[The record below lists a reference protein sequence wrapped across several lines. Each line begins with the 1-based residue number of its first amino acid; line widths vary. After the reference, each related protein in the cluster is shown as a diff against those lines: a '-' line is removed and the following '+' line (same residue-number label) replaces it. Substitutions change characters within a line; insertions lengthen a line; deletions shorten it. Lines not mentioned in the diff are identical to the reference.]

1 MKHPYKTMSPLP
13 CARANMLFH
22 QLAAARLKRSVA
34 ATLAAC
40 AALGGAAPLWADD
53 AIDGKPRGKR
63 IDNGRVDVRTLPA
76 PGERQPDD
84 FAYPLPS
91 GVSRG
96 DALAMRA
103 AHASLPVQPPTL
115 RETLS
120 ESGDGALFESGK
132 ADLTPAATKA
142 LAELAARHAGKP
154 GLRLAVVGHTD
165 DQRLSANARQLFKDN
180 LGLSEARALAV
191 ADFLRRRLELPADAV
206 AMSGRGE
213 FTPVA
218 SNATP
223 DGMARN
229 RRVEITVWHDAIV
242 PAPTAALVSQALP
255 ACAQAADA
263 PDLPFRITVD
273 GEDLSGGATN
283 EADRQRCTD
292 VALERADI
300 QIKYDDLAAKPA
312 LNVWS
317 DRDLVLRGQT
327 AQFRAWSN
335 YQTWLRRAEVRIF
348 LRGQRPDGVPLAIVP
363 LDWDQPTRWE
373 VPAEGQEQF
382 GYLLRVYDA
391 QGRFDETALKYLNVA
406 ARPRPLDDIESP
418 QREALTGW
426 GENALAVSN
435 IPVRGGTVSV
445 SGKGIQ
451 AGERVTVLGLPV
463 PVDAAGRFVLRQ
475 ILPAGPH
482 AVAVELTDAAGETS
496 LFRRNLSIPDDDWFY
511 IAVGD
516 LTVGKSLVRG
526 PAALVSGDS
535 QHYQNETHIDGRGAF
550 YLKGKVKGDWL
561 LTAAADTR
569 EQPLK
574 DLFSNFS
581 AKDPRYLLRNID
593 PDAYY
598 PVYGDDSTTVDDAP
612 TQGKF
617 YVRLEKGDSQ
627 VMWGNFQTQWSGSEL
642 VQYSRGLY
650 GARVRLRSEGATSF
664 GERRSTL
671 ETFAADPGTLG
682 ARDEFRGTGG
692 SLYYLRHQDVTQGS
706 ERVWVEVRD
715 RDSGLVIQ
723 RKQLSP
729 AQDYEVSYL
738 QGRIMLREPLP
749 STASAG
755 SLVYTSALSGHPIHL
770 VATYEYVPGITAVDS
785 LATGLRASHWVND
798 HLRLGLTGYHQGEQ
812 GSNQT
817 LKGLDLTMRVAA
829 GTTLKAE
836 VARSSGPGDMSTS
849 SIDGGFG
856 FNSLNSGAGQDANAT
871 RVEVEVDL
879 AEVSEGSKGKL
890 GAYVQDRQRGFS
902 GPGQIAFNG
911 EAVRQAGVRAALP
924 LGEATELQV
933 KADDRE
939 ADTQDYSNGE
949 LALRRRISEEW
960 ALAVGMRRDSRVTRI
975 ANASPT
981 LSQNGVRTDVVARA
995 EYRPDRAGGQP
1006 GEKED
1011 WSVYAFVQGTAA
1023 RTGDRDQNDRA
1034 GLGGSWRMND
1044 RLTLNA
1050 EASDGSLGGG
1060 GLLGA
1065 DYRLSDRS
1073 NAYLNY
1079 RLESESPDVAYRG
1092 RYGSW
1097 VSGSDYRVSDETRLF
1112 GEMRVTHGAGPQS
1125 ATQAFGVDHAPND
1138 RWNLGSKIELGRISD
1153 PLGGDLER
1161 RAIGFST
1168 GYKHGGLKY
1177 SGALELRRD
1186 DGSSGVKRTTW
1197 LMRNTYGQQ
1206 LDPAW
1211 RLLGKFN
1218 ISRSNNSQGAFYD
1231 GDYHEMVLGAA
1242 YRPVDNDRWN
1252 TLVKYTNFHNIP
1264 SAGQFTGAGAVAD
1277 YAQKSQIFSVDT
1289 IWDAKPWLSLGFKY
1303 GLRIG
1308 KLKVSKVDGEW
1319 FSSSA
1324 DLLVLRADWHW
1335 VREWDIVTELRKLR
1349 AREAEDAKAGALV
1362 AVYRHLGRRVK
1373 VGAGYN
1379 FTTYSDD
1386 LTNLSYRSRGWF
1398 INILSTI

>member
-1 MKHPYKTMSPLP
+1 M
-13 CARANMLFH
+13 
-22 QLAAARLKRSVA
+22 
-34 ATLAAC
+34 
-40 AALGGAAPLWADD
+40 
-53 AIDGKPRGKR
+53 
-63 IDNGRVDVRTLPA
+63 
-76 PGERQPDD
+76 
-84 FAYPLPS
+84 
-91 GVSRG
+91 
-96 DALAMRA
+96 
-103 AHASLPVQPPTL
+103 
-115 RETLS
+115 
-120 ESGDGALFESGK
+120 
-132 ADLTPAATKA
+132 
-142 LAELAARHAGKP
+142 
-154 GLRLAVVGHTD
+154 
-165 DQRLSANARQLFKDN
+165 
-180 LGLSEARALAV
+180 
-191 ADFLRRRLELPADAV
+191 
-206 AMSGRGE
+206 
-213 FTPVA
+213 
-218 SNATP
+218 
-223 DGMARN
+223 
-229 RRVEITVWHDAIV
+229 
-242 PAPTAALVSQALP
+242 
-255 ACAQAADA
+255 
-263 PDLPFRITVD
+263 
-273 GEDLSGGATN
+273 
-283 EADRQRCTD
+283 
-292 VALERADI
+292 
-300 QIKYDDLAAKPA
+300 
-312 LNVWS
+312 
-317 DRDLVLRGQT
+317 
-327 AQFRAWSN
+327 
-335 YQTWLRRAEVRIF
+335 
-348 LRGQRPDGVPLAIVP
+348 
-363 LDWDQPTRWE
+363 
-373 VPAEGQEQF
+373 
-382 GYLLRVYDA
+382 
-391 QGRFDETALKYLNVA
+391 
-406 ARPRPLDDIESP
+406 
-418 QREALTGW
+418 
-426 GENALAVSN
+426 
-435 IPVRGGTVSV
+435 
-445 SGKGIQ
+445 
-451 AGERVTVLGLPV
+451 
-463 PVDAAGRFVLRQ
+463 
-475 ILPAGPH
+475 
-482 AVAVELTDAAGETS
+482 
-496 LFRRNLSIPDDDWFY
+496 
-511 IAVGD
+511 
-516 LTVGKSLVRG
+516 
-526 PAALVSGDS
+526 
-535 QHYQNETHIDGRGAF
+535 
-550 YLKGKVKGDWL
+550 
-561 LTAAADTR
+561 
-569 EQPLK
+569 
-574 DLFSNFS
+574 
-581 AKDPRYLLRNID
+581 
-593 PDAYY
+593 
-598 PVYGDDSTTVDDAP
+598 
-612 TQGKF
+612 
-617 YVRLEKGDSQ
+617 
-627 VMWGNFQTQWSGSEL
+627 
-642 VQYSRGLY
+642 
-650 GARVRLRSEGATSF
+650 
-664 GERRSTL
+664 
-671 ETFAADPGTLG
+671 
-682 ARDEFRGTGG
+682 
-692 SLYYLRHQDVTQGS
+692 
-706 ERVWVEVRD
+706 
-715 RDSGLVIQ
+715 
-723 RKQLSP
+723 
-729 AQDYEVSYL
+729 
-738 QGRIMLREPLP
+738 
-749 STASAG
+749 
-755 SLVYTSALSGHPIHL
+755 
-770 VATYEYVPGITAVDS
+770 ATYEYVPGITAVDS

-1231 GDYHEMVLGAA
+1231 GDY
-1242 YRPVDNDRWN
+1242 R
-1252 TLVKYTNFHNIP
+1252 
-1264 SAGQFTGAGAVAD
+1264 Q
-1277 YAQKSQIFSVDT
+1277 
-1289 IWDAKPWLSLGFKY
+1289 
-1303 GLRIG
+1303 
-1308 KLKVSKVDGEW
+1308 
-1319 FSSSA
+1319 FSSRLSW
-1324 DLLVLRADWHW
+1324 RA
-1335 VREWDIVTELRKLR
+1335 T
-1349 AREAEDAKAGALV
+1349 AR
-1362 AVYRHLGRRVK
+1362 R
-1373 VGAGYN
+1373 
-1379 FTTYSDD
+1379 
-1386 LTNLSYRSRGWF
+1386 
-1398 INILSTI
+1398 ILSTLGSSSGWRCSSAGIMRCAVASMMARGVRNSCESMETNWRCTARVERSVSRAFCSSPWSACRLRISCASSSVRCATRCSSSRSARSASARACSWAISFAFSARRVRRAMVMGRMVR